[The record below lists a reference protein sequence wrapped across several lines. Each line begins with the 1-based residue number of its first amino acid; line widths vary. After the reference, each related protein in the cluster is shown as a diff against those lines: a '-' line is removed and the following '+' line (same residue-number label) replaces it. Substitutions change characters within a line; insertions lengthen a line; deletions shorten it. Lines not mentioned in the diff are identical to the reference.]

1 MKHLLFTVTNE
12 LNYDQRMTRIC
23 ETLCDEGYKVSL
35 IGVQF
40 SNSPKLIDKK
50 FNQHRIKCF
59 FKKGF
64 GFYAAYNVK
73 LFFFLLFKKADL
85 FCAIDLDTIMPVYF
99 AGKLKNKAL
108 VYDAHEYFSQQK
120 EIITRP
126 NIYKIWRFIEDTF
139 VPKFKNGYTV
149 CFSISK
155 VFEELYKIKYEVI
168 TNATSIKIPNK
179 ISPKKD
185 KLILYQGAV
194 NEARGLEYLIPAMKN
209 VDGLLHIYGDGNF
222 MGQLK
227 TIIQNHC
234 LEEKVIIKGK
244 VSPEELHQITAQY
257 YIGLNLV
264 ENIGLNQYYSLANK
278 FFDYMHAGIPQ
289 VSMNFPEYKRIND
302 QFEIAV
308 LIDNLDQNEISK
320 AINALL
326 MDEKKYNT
334 LVQICDEAK
343 LVFNWENESKKL
355 IQFYKNI
362 FEQ

>member
-1 MKHLLFTVTNE
+1 MI
-12 LNYDQRMTRIC
+12 RIC
-23 ETLCDEGYKVSL
+23 ETLSIEGYKITL

-50 FNQHRIKCF
+50 FNQHRINCF

-64 GFYAAYNVK
+64 GFYAEYNVK
-73 LFFFLLFKKADL
+73 LFFTLLFKKADL

-126 NIYKIWRFIEDTF
+126 NIYKIWRFIENTF
-139 VPKFKNGYTV
+139 VPKFQNGYTV
-149 CFSISK
+149 CNSISK
-155 VFEELYKIKYEVI
+155 AFKELYKIKYEVI
-168 TNATSIKIPNK
+168 MNATSVKTSSIK
-179 ISPKKD
+179 SPKKD

-194 NEARGLEYLIPAMKN
+194 NEARGLEYLIPTMKN
-209 VDGLLHIYGDGNF
+209 IDGILHIYGDGNF
-222 MGQLK
+222 MEQLK

-234 LEEKVIIKGK
+234 LEKKVIIKGK
-244 VSPEELHQITAQY
+244 VSPEELHEITAQY

-289 VSMNFPEYKRIND
+289 VSSNFPEYNRIND
-302 QFEIAV
+302 EFEIAV
-308 LIDNLDQNEISK
+308 LIDNLDQNEIFN

-326 MDEKKYNT
+326 KDEVKYST
-334 LVQICDEAK
+334 LVQNCAKAK
-343 LVFNWENESKKL
+343 LVYNWENESKKL

>member
-1 MKHLLFTVTNE
+1 MI
-12 LNYDQRMTRIC
+12 RIC
-23 ETLCDEGYKVSL
+23 ESLCNEGYKVSL
-35 IGVQF
+35 IGVEF
-40 SNSPKLIDKK
+40 SHSPQLNDQK
-50 FNQHRIKCF
+50 FSQQRIKCL

-64 GFYAAYNVK
+64 GFYAEYNVR
-73 LFFFLLFKKADL
+73 LFFNLLFKKADL
-85 FCAIDLDTIMPVYF
+85 FCAIDLDTIMPIYF
-99 AGKLKNKAL
+99 AGKLKNKKL

-126 NIYKIWRFIEDTF
+126 KVYKIWHFIEDAF
-139 VPKFKNGYTV
+139 VPLFKNGYTV
-149 CFSISK
+149 SYCISK
-155 VFEELYKIKYEVI
+155 AFEDLYKIKYEVI
-168 TNATSIKIPNK
+168 INATSIKISNK

-209 VDGLLHIYGDGNF
+209 VDGMLHIYGDGNF

-227 TIIQNHC
+227 TIIHNHC
-234 LEEKVIIKGK
+234 LEEKVVIKGK
-244 VSPEELHQITAQY
+244 VSPQELHEITSQY
-257 YIGLNLV
+257 NIGLNLV
-264 ENIGLNQYYSLANK
+264 ENNGLNQYYSLANK

-289 VSMNFPEYKRIND
+289 VSMNFPEYKHINN

-320 AINALL
+320 AINSLL
-326 MDEKKYNT
+326 TDDKKYAE
-334 LVQICDEAK
+334 LVQKCSEAK
-343 LVFNWENESKKL
+343 LVYNWENESKKL

>member
-1 MKHLLFTVTNE
+1 MKHLVFTVINE
-12 LNYDQRMTRIC
+12 LNYDQRMIRIC
-23 ETLCDEGYKVSL
+23 ETLSIEGYKVSL

-40 SNSPKLIDKK
+40 SNSPKLIDKN
-50 FNQHRIKCF
+50 FSQQRIKCF

-64 GFYAAYNVK
+64 GFYAEYNVK
-73 LFFFLLFKKADL
+73 LFFTLLFKKADL

-126 NIYKIWRFIEDTF
+126 NVYKIWRFIENTF
-139 VPKFKNGYTV
+139 VPKFQNGYTV
-149 CFSISK
+149 CNSISN
-155 VFEELYKIKYEVI
+155 VFKELYKIKFEVI
-168 TNATSIKIPNK
+168 MNATSIKTLSNK
-179 ISPKKD
+179 SPKKD

-194 NEARGLEYLIPAMKN
+194 NEARGLEYLIPAMKDI
-209 VDGLLHIYGDGNF
+209 DGILHIYGDGNF
-222 MGQLK
+222 MEQLK

-234 LEEKVIIKGK
+234 LGVKVIIKGK
-244 VSPEELHQITAQY
+244 VFPEKLHEITAQY

-302 QFEIAV
+302 QFEVAI
-308 LIDNLDQNEISK
+308 LIDELNPNSISK

-326 MDEKKYNT
+326 KDEEKYAQ
-334 LVQICDEAK
+334 LVQNCSEAK
-343 LVFNWENESKKL
+343 KVYNWENESKKL
-355 IQFYKNI
+355 IKFYKNI
-362 FEQ
+362 FE

>member
-1 MKHLLFTVTNE
+1 MKHLVFTVTNE
-12 LNYDQRMTRIC
+12 LNYDQRMIRIC
-23 ETLCDEGYKVSL
+23 ETLFNEGYKVSL

-40 SNSPKLIDKK
+40 SNSPKLIDRK
-50 FNQHRIKCF
+50 FNQKRIKCF

-64 GFYAAYNVK
+64 GFYAEYNVK
-73 LFFFLLFKKADL
+73 LFFTLLFKKADL
-85 FCAIDLDTIMPVYF
+85 FCAIDLDTIMPVFF
-99 AGKLKNKAL
+99 AGKMKNKAL

-126 NIYKIWRFIEDTF
+126 KVYKIWHYIERHF
-139 VPKFKNGYTV
+139 VSKFKNGYTV
-149 CFSISK
+149 CYCISK
-155 VFEELYKIKYEVI
+155 AFEELYKIKYEVI
-168 TNATSIKIPNK
+168 MNATSIKISNK
-179 ISPKKD
+179 ISPKKE

-209 VDGLLHIYGDGNF
+209 VDGILHIYGEGNF
-222 MGQLK
+222 MGQVK
-227 TIIQNHC
+227 TIIHNHC
-234 LEEKVIIKGK
+234 LEEKVIIKGR
-244 VSPEELHQITAQY
+244 VSPAELHEITNQY

-302 QFEIAV
+302 EFEIAV
-308 LIDNLDQNEISK
+308 LIDNLEPNEISN
-320 AINALL
+320 AINKLL
-326 MDEKKYNT
+326 TDDEKYAQ
-334 LVQICDEAK
+334 LVQHSNEAK
-343 LVFNWENESKKL
+343 LVYNWENESKKL

>member
-1 MKHLLFTVTNE
+1 MI
-12 LNYDQRMTRIC
+12 RIC
-23 ETLCDEGYKVSL
+23 ETLCNEGYKVSL

-59 FKKGF
+59 FKKRV
-64 GFYAAYNVK
+64 GFYAEYNVK
-73 LFFFLLFKKADL
+73 LFFTLLFKKADL
-85 FCAIDLDTIMPVYF
+85 FCAIDLDTIMPVFF
-99 AGKLKNKAL
+99 AGKLKNKTL

-126 NIYKIWRFIEDTF
+126 KVYKIWHFIENVF

-155 VFEELYKIKYEVI
+155 TFEELYKIKYEVI
-168 TNATSIKIPNK
+168 MNITSIKILNK
-179 ISPKKD
+179 ISTKNE

-194 NEARGLEYLIPAMKN
+194 NEARGLEFLIPAMKN
-209 VDGLLHIYGDGNF
+209 VDGILHIYGDGNF
-222 MGQLK
+222 MAQLK
-227 TIIQNHC
+227 TIVHKHC
-234 LEEKVIIKGK
+234 LGNKVFIKGK
-244 VSPEELHQITAQY
+244 VSPEELHEITSKY

-308 LIDNLDQNEISK
+308 LIDNLEESEISN

-326 MDEKKYNT
+326 TDDVKYNT
-334 LVQICDEAK
+334 LVQNCAEAK
-343 LVFNWENESKKL
+343 LVYNWENESKKL

>member
-1 MKHLLFTVTNE
+1 MI
-12 LNYDQRMTRIC
+12 RIC
-23 ETLCDEGYKVSL
+23 ETLCNEGYKVSL

-40 SNSPKLIDKK
+40 SNSPKLVDKK
-50 FNQHRIKCF
+50 FIQHRIKCF

-64 GFYAAYNVK
+64 GFYAEYNVK
-73 LFFFLLFKKADL
+73 LFFTLLFKKADL
-85 FCAIDLDTIMPVYF
+85 FCAIDLDTIMPVFF

-126 NIYKIWRFIEDTF
+126 KVYKIWHFIENAF
-139 VPKFKNGYTV
+139 VAKFKNGYTV

-168 TNATSIKIPNK
+168 TNATSIKTLSRK
-179 ISPKKD
+179 SPKNE

-209 VDGLLHIYGDGNF
+209 VDGMLHIYGNGNF
-222 MGQLK
+222 MNQLK
-227 TIIQNHC
+227 TIIRNHC
-234 LEEKVIIKGK
+234 LEDKVVIKGK
-244 VSPEELHQITAQY
+244 VSPDELDEITSKY

-289 VSMNFPEYKRIND
+289 VSMNFPEYQRIND

-320 AINALL
+320 AINTLL
-326 MDEKKYNT
+326 TDEEKYST
-334 LVQICDEAK
+334 LVQNCAEAK
-343 LVFNWENESKKL
+343 LVYNWESESKKL